1 LDVIGYA
8 ETGIAGTVE
17 RMKPALIVIVGAT
30 ATGKSDLALEVA
42 ARLNGPILSA
52 DSRQVYQE
60 FDIGT
65 AKPALADRTKVP
77 HYLIDI
83 CPPTS
88 TLTVAEYQQ
97 SAQTLIA
104 EFHERGI
111 SPVLVGGTGL
121 YIQSIV
127 KGLRIPRVPPQ
138 RELRSQLDTIPQ
150 SERHQWLQQVDPP
163 SAAKIHQNDRI
174 RTLRALEVYYATGK
188 PLSALQGNDPPPYPI
203 LQIGLDLE
211 DKAIQTRLIQH
222 RTQQML
228 QQGWLNEVTQLME
241 KYGSNLPLLQTLGYA
256 ELKAHLMG
264 KDSLETAVELT
275 VIHTRQFAKRQRTW
289 FRADPT
295 IQWFDAVDSHLVS
308 NVWEAI
314 QAFSVQTSLETPSR
328 KSPKDD
334 CALLK

>member
-1 LDVIGYA
+1 LGWIGYA
-8 ETGIAGTVE
+8 VTGIAGNLE

-65 AKPALADRTKVP
+65 AKPSLADRARVP
-77 HYLIDI
+77 HYLIDV
-83 CPPTS
+83 CPPTT

-97 SAQTLIA
+97 SAQSLIA
-104 EFHERGI
+104 EFLSQGVC
-111 SPVLVGGTGL
+111 PVLVGGTGL

-138 RELRSQLDTIPQ
+138 PELRSQLDSISQ
-150 SERHQWLQQVDPP
+150 FERYQWLQQVDPH
-163 SAAKIHQNDRI
+163 SAAKIHKNDRV
-174 RTLRALEVYYATGK
+174 RTLRALEVYYATG
-188 PLSALQGNDPPPYPI
+188 LSLSDQQGNDPPSYPI

-211 DKAIQTRLIQH
+211 DKAIQTQLIQH

-228 QQGWLNEVTQLME
+228 QQGWLNEVAQLLQ
-241 KYGSNLPLLQTLGYA
+241 KYGSDLPLLQTLGYA
-256 ELKAHLMG
+256 ELKDHLLGNMR
-264 KDSLETAVELT
+264 LETAIEWT

-295 IQWFDAVDSHLVS
+295 IQWFNAVDSDLVP
-308 NVWEAI
+308 NVWGAI
-314 QAFSVQTSLETPSR
+314 QSFLVQPSQETPGR
-328 KSPKDD
+328 KTPKDGY
-334 CALLK
+334 ALLK

>member
-1 LDVIGYA
+1 
-8 ETGIAGTVE
+8 
-17 RMKPALIVIVGAT
+17 MKPALIVIVGAT

-42 ARLNGPILSA
+42 AQLNGPILSA

-65 AKPALADRTKVP
+65 AKPDLADRAKVP

-104 EFHERGI
+104 EFHNRGI

-127 KGLRIPRVPPQ
+127 KGLRIPQVPPQ
-138 RELRSQLDTIPQ
+138 GELRSQLDTIPQ
-150 SERHQWLQQVDPP
+150 FELHQWLQQVDSP
-163 SAAKIHQNDRI
+163 SAAKIHRNDRI
-174 RTLRALEVYYATGK
+174 RTLRALEVYYTTGK
-188 PLSALQGNDPPPYPI
+188 PLSALQGNDPPTYPI

-211 DKAIQTRLIQH
+211 DKVIQTQLIQQ
-222 RTQQML
+222 RTERML
-228 QQGWLNEVTQLME
+228 QQGWLNEVTQLMK
-241 KYGSNLPLLQTLGYA
+241 KYGSELPLLQTLGYA
-256 ELKAHLMG
+256 ELKDHLMG
-264 KDSLETAVELT
+264 KASLETAVDLT
-275 VIHTRQFAKRQRTW
+275 VTHTRQFAKRQRTW

-295 IQWFDAVDSHLVS
+295 IEWFDATDPRLVQS
-308 NVWEAI
+308 VGETI
-314 QAFSVQTSLETPSR
+314 QAFMIQTSPETPVR